1 VKKITCLLMIVSFLL
16 VIGIGGSVVHAREDG
31 LFWKKTY
38 AALNAIPGL
47 QSGDRGLVIT
57 DDGDV
62 IFYTYDD
69 GAWTEVVKI
78 EKTDGSATKVLHG
91 DGTWSVPE

>member
-1 VKKITCLLMIVSFLL
+1 MKKITCLLMIVSFLL

-57 DDGDV
+57 DDGDI
-62 IFYTYDD
+62 IFYTYAN

-78 EKTDGSATKVLHG
+78 EKTDGSAAKVLHG

>member
-1 VKKITCLLMIVSFLL
+1 MKKMTCLLMIVAFLL
-16 VIGIGGSVVHAREDG
+16 IIGGSVQAREDG

-38 AALNAIPGL
+38 AALNAIAGL
-47 QSGDRGLVIT
+47 QAGDRGLVIT

-62 IFYTYDD
+62 TFYVYAN

-78 EKTDGSATKVLHG
+78 DQMDGNATRVLHG
-91 DGTWSVPE
+91 DGTWSKP

>member
-1 VKKITCLLMIVSFLL
+1 MKKITCLLMIVAFLL
-16 VIGIGGSVVHAREDG
+16 IIGGSVHAREDG

-47 QSGDRGLVIT
+47 QAGDRGLVIT

-62 IFYTYDD
+62 TFYVYAN
-69 GAWTEVVKI
+69 GAWTEVVTINKS
-78 EKTDGSATKVLHG
+78 DGSSAKVLHG
-91 DGTWSVPE
+91 DGTWAAP

>member
-1 VKKITCLLMIVSFLL
+1 VKKIICLLMIVVFLL
-16 VIGIGGSVVHAREDG
+16 VIGGSVVHAREDG

-78 EKTDGSATKVLHG
+78 NKTDGSAAKVLHG
-91 DGTWSVPE
+91 DGTWSAP

>member
-1 VKKITCLLMIVSFLL
+1 MKKIICLLMIVSFLL
-16 VIGIGGSVVHAREDG
+16 VIGGSVHAREDG

-57 DDGDV
+57 DNGDV

-78 EKTDGSATKVLHG
+78 EKTDGSAAKVLHG